1 MAAQQVVLKPFWW
14 WGTVAQLAHKT
25 SVDTRGCW
33 ARTANKTNSKRPT
46 ERRERRKGEEME
58 RGEHGKGAWPNK
70 SHRTVVQATWRAVN
84 QAGVEALERLL
95 AHFLDANPNLRPFFI
110 TGTVIYLSIFI

>member
-1 MAAQQVVLKPFWW
+1 
-14 WGTVAQLAHKT
+14 
-25 SVDTRGCW
+25 
-33 ARTANKTNSKRPT
+33 
-46 ERRERRKGEEME
+46 ME

-70 SHRTVVQATWRAVN
+70 THRTVVQATWRAVN

-110 TGTVIYLSIFI
+110 TGNASIYFYLSINLLSN

>member
-1 MAAQQVVLKPFWW
+1 LGQPTK
-14 WGTVAQLAHKT
+14 QLQTTDGEEGKKK
-25 SVDTRGCW
+25 G
-33 ARTANKTNSKRPT
+33 
-46 ERRERRKGEEME
+46 RREGNME